1 MLLSVVIVNYNVKS
15 YLEQC
20 LRSVCQ
26 SKGLALGQDFEI
38 FVVDNHSVDD
48 SVEMVREKFPQV
60 RLIANQDN
68 VGFAKANNQ
77 AIRLSQA
84 KYVLL
89 LNPDTLIE
97 ADSLKKCL
105 DFMESHPD
113 AGGLGVKMIDG
124 QGKYLKESKRG
135 LPTPEASFY
144 KMSGLCKLFPRSRHF
159 AAYYMGHLSPEQTN
173 QVEILAGAF
182 MMLRRECLQKTGLLD
197 ETFFMYGED
206 IDLSYRILLAG
217 YHNYYFPE
225 TRIIHY
231 KGESTK
237 KGSLNY
243 VMVFYKAMEIFAKKY
258 FSKGKYRLYF
268 QALRFAIWLRASL
281 SVLSR
286 LFKRL
291 LLPVLDLGISYS
303 ALYFLS
309 FAWPALIRDNAYFYP
324 DIYRQAIL
332 PVYAVLFVAGV
343 WIWKGYRTP
352 ISFRRTSAGFL
363 SGIIAFLL
371 IGALLG
377 SEWQFSRFMAVAGG
391 LLCLGIACL
400 IRLCIGRLFRRSFPL
415 STRFRRHYLIVGSKE
430 ECQRVGH
437 LLLEEGIAL
446 ERIHTLSATDAPNS
460 LAEQIEVNRIGQVIF
475 CSKDLSF
482 DQIVQMMDLLRKTG
496 AESKIIAHDSSVRVG
511 YKF

>member
-26 SKGLALGQDFEI
+26 SKGLVLGQDFEI

-173 QVEILAGAF
+173 QVEILSGAF

-377 SEWQFSRFMAVAGG
+377 SEWQFSRFMAVAG
-391 LLCLGIACL
+391 
-400 IRLCIGRLFRRSFPL
+400 RLCIGRLFRRSFPL

-496 AESKIIAHDSSVRVG
+496 AESKIIAHDSSIRVG